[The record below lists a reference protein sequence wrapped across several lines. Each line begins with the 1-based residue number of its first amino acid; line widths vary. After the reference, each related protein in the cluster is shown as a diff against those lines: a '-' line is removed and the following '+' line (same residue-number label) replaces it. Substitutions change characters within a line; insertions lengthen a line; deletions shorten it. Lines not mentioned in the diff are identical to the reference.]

1 MASWFRMAR
10 RRLLCAAAVG
20 SSGLFGLGCQR
31 GEVPAPVAQSFQAN
45 AAAPSA
51 DAENSPAFA
60 ESREPAR
67 EPPANYES
75 PVATPAIAAAPVGD
89 NAAKDKTASEPP
101 LPTAQRFAWLS
112 PDGPVVV
119 ELQMTIDGQP
129 FRAADERMI
138 DEVLAAADRNRDGR
152 ATWGEVFAD
161 PQRLLGPRF
170 AASLKFSNR
179 REFMRAHD
187 ANRNGLVDRDEARR
201 LVEQAKGS
209 DAAFLLESAAD
220 YRQADLRRS
229 IVRTMLDA
237 NADGA
242 LDAGEL
248 AGAWQR
254 LLVVDANGDQIV
266 AWTELDDSLAGDEE
280 AAISRK
286 RLGRSDLAAVALGGG
301 SADGDSADGDSA
313 DGGSADE
320 GEEAEN
326 REGRLTSEERQRL
339 ERLAPQFVV
348 QVNLG
353 TGGGLTPTASLV
365 AAAPELGPVAVQSSP
380 AYGDVALG
388 FAGCR
393 LRFAIDDRPG
403 VNAEAPAMKAMDEKA
418 PPAAPPLAAILAV
431 IGNERDAL
439 FSLMDAN
446 HDDRLTPRELRLAI
460 ETLSAL
466 DADGDGR
473 VALDEIP
480 ASATIWLGRGISPET
495 AGRRAPTA
503 AIAGAAAAPAWFL
516 HMDANRDQEVGLD
529 EFPGSREKFRA
540 LDLDGDGFIIAAE
553 AQAAEADAN
562 R

>member
-1 MASWFRMAR
+1 MASWFCKGRWQ
-10 RRLLCAAAVG
+10 LVCSVAVG
-20 SSGLFGLGCQR
+20 LAGLFGLGCQR
-31 GEVPAPVAQSFQAN
+31 GDVAAPVAQSFKSN
-45 AAAPSA
+45 AAAPAA
-51 DAENSPAFA
+51 DGEDSPTIAE
-60 ESREPAR
+60 RHEPAR
-67 EPPANYES
+67 EPPA
-75 PVATPAIAAAPVGD
+75 PVDETKGENAEDDQAAGDAPL
-89 NAAKDKTASEPP
+89 AS
-101 LPTAQRFAWLS
+101 AQRLAWLS
-112 PDGPVVV
+112 PSGPVVV
-119 ELQMTIDGQP
+119 ELQMTIDGKP

-138 DEVLAAADRNRDGR
+138 DDVLAAADRNRDGR

-161 PQRLLGPRF
+161 PKRLLGPRF

-266 AWTELDDSLAGDEE
+266 AWTELGDSLAGDEE

-286 RLGRSDLAAVALGGG
+286 RLGSSDLAAVALGG
-301 SADGDSADGDSA
+301 DSAGEGGDERE
-313 DGGSADE
+313 DE
-320 GEEAEN
+320 EN

-339 ERLAPQFVV
+339 ERLAPQLVV
-348 QVNLG
+348 RVNFG
-353 TGGGLTPTASLV
+353 TGGGLTPSASLV
-365 AAAPELGPVAVQSSP
+365 AAATELGPVAVQSSP

-553 AQAAEADAN
+553 AQVADAAN